1 VVEDHSASADITADV
16 SADVRAGYPADQQP
30 QEPQYHLDSH
40 RGLDDHSTSE
50 ENHGTS
56 EEHRF
61 TAEGHGSTDGHSP
74 IDGQSPA
81 DDYRPADGYRSDLER
96 AATEFLTAPSTSGLS
111 TPDLSTPDLSTPD
124 LSTPDLSTPDLST
137 HEQSEHGQSTP
148 GPGTPSPSA
157 HDQSGLGLSTQ
168 APSSPGL
175 NNPGSSAHDQSVFG
189 LSTPGQG
196 GSGPTLFDAAPLADA
211 SHLQYGGERRTGG
224 DERYGVPWGVRDE
237 RIDRGAWAGSAPVVG
252 VRNDLH
258 AAASFRPDR
267 QTLESHN
274 AQAGD
279 SEGFGHHSGGSVWG
293 TGSGAGLEPRADH
306 SAAAAGGPDEFAG
319 GDRGVVRGEWGAERG
334 EITGVARNEGDG
346 RVDPDDSANPQPAEP
361 WPAESRV
368 AEPRVAE
375 TQVAETQ
382 VAQRGAAEHRVPET
396 RDAEPGL
403 AEPSAAEPRVAEYGS
418 AEHRV
423 SETRDAEPRLAEHRV
438 AEHRVP
444 EARVAE
450 APAGVSPVMDLGDA
464 WTRVL
469 AGLPP
474 NQRAWLTNSR
484 PVTLHESTA
493 IVAVP
498 DDFTR
503 GQLETRLRPD
513 LERILT
519 ESFGRDIRIAVTV
532 DPSLDPELREPQAPP
547 QPVIREPLRTDG
559 AFQPT
564 IQSALT
570 DPDPTGQQFRQPTDQ
585 QFRQPSHQN
594 IGQQAPHGGQH
605 FDQPAGPQG
614 QQFGGG
620 QQPQQFGGQQPQQF
634 GQPLPNGSAPGQPA
648 TEAQGEARL
657 NPKYTFETF
666 VIGSSNRFAHAA
678 AVAVAEAPGKAYNPQ
693 LIYGDSGL
701 GKTHLLH
708 AIGHYVRSLYTGARV
723 RYVSSEEFTNDF
735 INAIRDDKASQFQRR
750 YRDVDVL
757 LIDDIQFLEGKIQ
770 TQEEF
775 FHTFNTLHNA
785 NKQIVISSDRAPKRL
800 EALEDRLRNR
810 FEWGLITDI
819 QPPDLETRIAILR
832 KKAATERLTAPPEVL
847 EFIASKVQTN
857 IRELEGAL
865 IRVTAFAS
873 LNRQPVDLSLAEIVL
888 KDLIPEGSKPEVT
901 ASMIMGQ
908 TASYFGLSIDDL
920 CGSSRS
926 RVLVT
931 ARQIAMYL
939 CRELTDLSLPKIG
952 QQFGGRDH
960 TTVMHAERKIR
971 QLMSE
976 RRSVFNQVTELTNR
990 IKHQAKQ
997 Q

>member
-1 VVEDHSASADITADV
+1 
-16 SADVRAGYPADQQP
+16 
-30 QEPQYHLDSH
+30 
-40 RGLDDHSTSE
+40 
-50 ENHGTS
+50 
-56 EEHRF
+56 
-61 TAEGHGSTDGHSP
+61 
-74 IDGQSPA
+74 
-81 DDYRPADGYRSDLER
+81 
-96 AATEFLTAPSTSGLS
+96 
-111 TPDLSTPDLSTPD
+111 
-124 LSTPDLSTPDLST
+124 
-137 HEQSEHGQSTP
+137 
-148 GPGTPSPSA
+148 
-157 HDQSGLGLSTQ
+157 
-168 APSSPGL
+168 
-175 NNPGSSAHDQSVFG
+175 
-189 LSTPGQG
+189 
-196 GSGPTLFDAAPLADA
+196 
-211 SHLQYGGERRTGG
+211 
-224 DERYGVPWGVRDE
+224 
-237 RIDRGAWAGSAPVVG
+237 
-252 VRNDLH
+252 
-258 AAASFRPDR
+258 
-267 QTLESHN
+267 
-274 AQAGD
+274 
-279 SEGFGHHSGGSVWG
+279 
-293 TGSGAGLEPRADH
+293 
-306 SAAAAGGPDEFAG
+306 
-319 GDRGVVRGEWGAERG
+319 
-334 EITGVARNEGDG
+334 
-346 RVDPDDSANPQPAEP
+346 
-361 WPAESRV
+361 
-368 AEPRVAE
+368 
-375 TQVAETQ
+375 
-382 VAQRGAAEHRVPET
+382 
-396 RDAEPGL
+396 
-403 AEPSAAEPRVAEYGS
+403 
-418 AEHRV
+418 
-423 SETRDAEPRLAEHRV
+423 
-438 AEHRVP
+438 
-444 EARVAE
+444 
-450 APAGVSPVMDLGDA
+450 M
-464 WTRVL
+464 

-532 DPSLDPELREPQAPP
+532 DPSLDPELREQQAAQQHQQAQQQTQQHPPP
-547 QPVIREPLRTDG
+547 QQQHQQHQQPYAQQPVQQQPQQPGQQHHQTQHQQPQHQQHQHQQHVQQPPPVREPLRTEG
-559 AFQPT
+559 AYQPT

-570 DPDPTGQQFRQPTDQ
+570 DPDNRQFNQPRQD
-585 QFRQPSHQN
+585 
-594 IGQQAPHGGQH
+594 QAPQH
-605 FDQPAGPQG
+605 YEQ
-614 QQFGGG
+614 
-620 QQPQQFGGQQPQQF
+620 QQPQSSF
-634 GQPLPNGSAPGQPA
+634 GQPLGSVAPPPNGSSQPA